1 VLFNPVWLDAIIL
14 ICDFNNYPIFLS
26 KTSID
31 EYNYVSTKL
40 PSLGKNLDFQSLP
53 ITILPNEHMKN
64 QRFKINDPSDSFI
77 IETAINQKIN
87 LIISNDKKAFRKSAI
102 KKLNLN
108 LSLPHDFIKVE
119 ALRSSHITSVLSQ
132 RYRDLLSK

>member
-14 ICDFNNYPIFLS
+14 ICEFNKYPTFLS

-31 EYNYVSTKL
+31 EYNYVSTKF

-102 KKLNLN
+102 KKLKLN
-108 LSLPHDFIKVE
+108 LSLPKDFIKVE